1 MDTSVKVAV
10 RIRPLIG
17 EEVLDDNNQS
27 SICINVVPGNP
38 QVNIIYIIYI
48 NYILLNLIFL
58 KIF

>member
-27 SICINVVPGNP
+27 SLCINVVPGNP
-38 QVNIIYIIYI
+38 QVNSYIYIFV
-48 NYILLNLIFL
+48 IF
-58 KIF
+58 F